1 MDINN
6 TIFTNVNDL
15 SANIRAGFEKAVV
28 KQHTRKSKTGK
39 LVNVKQHTDKR
50 QKKERKSDINRLLKT
65 RLTGRD
71 FYLKEKWGDGYQIS
85 VSADSL
91 EKVKSAVKKLGFKL
105 KGIGVGFNYNSNS
118 YTFLLEKK

>member
-39 LVNVKQHTDKR
+39 LVNVKTAYR
-50 QKKERKSDINRLLKT
+50 QKTEERK
-65 RLTGRD
+65 
-71 FYLKEKWGDGYQIS
+71 
-85 VSADSL
+85 
-91 EKVKSAVKKLGFKL
+91 KK
-105 KGIGVGFNYNSNS
+105 
-118 YTFLLEKK
+118 